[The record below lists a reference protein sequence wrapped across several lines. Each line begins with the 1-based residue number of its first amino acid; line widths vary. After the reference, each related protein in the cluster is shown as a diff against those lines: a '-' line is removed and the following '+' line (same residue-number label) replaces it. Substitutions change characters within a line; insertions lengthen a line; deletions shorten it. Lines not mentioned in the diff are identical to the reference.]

1 MVRWRHMTGSIQERS
16 HFLAPTVKNHW
27 HNHSLKAHENGHMG
41 GKSYACLTCHMSFT
55 LSHYLKRHAMIH
67 GGEKPF
73 SLSKCVKAFLEV
85 VNWKHKWPTRERS
98 PLSVKNVKGHLYKV
112 QSSSLKTHQR
122 IHAAEMPFTFTKC
135 CMSFK
140 QSRALKMQ
148 ERIHTREKLFFCSK
162 CDKSHFHQALLWRK
176 MKLFTQ
182 GRMWKRQSRKDKQD

>member
-41 GKSYACLTCHMSFT
+41 GKSYACLTFHMSFS
-55 LSHYLKRHAMIH
+55 LSHYLKRHARIH

-85 VNWKHKWPTRERS
+85 VNWKHKWPTQERS

-112 QSSSLKTHQR
+112 VVWKPIKGSMQQR
-122 IHAAEMPFTFTKC
+122 CHLPLSNVASILHFTKVTGE
-135 CMSFK
+135 
-140 QSRALKMQ
+140 SRTPARLWPHVGYRWVRLGL
-148 ERIHTREKLFFCSK
+148 RITLV
-162 CDKSHFHQALLWRK
+162 
-176 MKLFTQ
+176 
-182 GRMWKRQSRKDKQD
+182 